1 MKTEEKGLQLD
12 GLKAS
17 SLPELQGW
25 KEKQE
30 KLVIDNPYVEIVDSK
45 TYEVAC
51 KSRTNLLKGRTSLE
65 GQEKTIASKLSTF
78 RKEIGSKTKE
88 LIDITEPHENKQQVE
103 VKRYENLKAQIKAE
117 EEKME
122 LERIEKI
129 EKKITDFESDSYKI
143 IQESNIGNVE
153 LHKSM
158 LDAFVNDGFDYE
170 EYEIMFEQ
178 AKIRVQSYW
187 DNKCNEI
194 QEKEEQRLENERMK
208 REIFDVRV
216 NRLKELGFELSDNLF
231 KSNEFDYSI
240 DKSDMFNID
249 SEAFEF
255 VLLGIK
261 ESKEKAEQIKRD
273 AEIKKQ
279 KDEQFEIRKNRL
291 AEIEIFLIERDGEW
305 WFDYKGGQICLFNES
320 FCFNA
325 SVSEFEQLFN
335 KAKNDIIK
343 FKDKLVSERFEHRK
357 NILIELGFEYKENE
371 SPCFN
376 SDKIRMGVDALLN
389 ASEEWFENEVY
400 LLLQVLEKEA
410 HELQLKKL
418 DDERKKSIA

>member
-208 REIFDVRV
+208 QEVFDVRV
-216 NRLKELGFELSDNLF
+216 KRMNDVGFDFVDGFFTHKQLGERFTEIQVKDVSALLFEDELSEI
-231 KSNEFDYSI
+231 KSKLNKISQ
-240 DKSDMFNID
+240 DK
-249 SEAFEF
+249 A
-255 VLLGIK
+255 
-261 ESKEKAEQIKRD
+261 D
-273 AEIKKQ
+273 AEVKNQ
-279 KDEQFEIRKNRL
+279 KDEQFEIRKNRF
-291 AEIEIFLIERDGEW
+291 AEIDVELNIENMFYFLDGFYVSSKELV
-305 WFDYKGGQICLFNES
+305 Y
-320 FCFNA
+320 NA
-325 SVSEFEQLFN
+325 SITEFEQ
-335 KAKNDIIK
+335 
-343 FKDKLVSERFEHRK
+343 
-357 NILIELGFEYKENE
+357 ILID
-371 SPCFN
+371 C
-376 SDKIRMGVDALLN
+376 
-389 ASEEWFENEVY
+389 
-400 LLLQVLEKEA
+400 
-410 HELQLKKL
+410 
-418 DDERKKSIA
+418 KKSIADFKEQKEIFEKERLEAEANAEKQKAIDLELAKKDTERLKKENAQRVNRLALSLIHI